1 MSIVLPLTHCR
12 GGVHVPGP
20 VFNSMARAAYE
31 LGADYFYRLNDD
43 SEIRGRWPEAYVR
56 TLQALGPPFGVIGP
70 SSYGSNDR
78 ILTHDFVHRTHM
90 EIFEM
95 NYYPPELPDW

>member
-1 MSIVLPLTHCR
+1 VSFVILFHYNVS
-12 GGVHVPGP
+12 GP
-20 VFNSMARAAYE
+20 VFNSMARVAYDM
-31 LGADYFYRLNDD
+31 GADYFYRLNDD
-43 SEIRGRWPEAYVR
+43 SEVRGRWPHAYVT
-56 TLQALGPPFGVIGP
+56 TLQGLGPPYGVIGP

-90 EIFEM
+90 DIFEM